1 MFIDIGGVKM
11 DKNYQ
16 EDRNKSFP
24 IVSPKD
30 YFDANGYVRTDLF
43 EDKAEKIA
51 KSFSSDDN
59 SKKIKNTQ
67 IRKFYDEV
75 LRLKLKIES
84 ANNPEEKF
92 KETLPYIKMLI
103 PKVVYSKN
111 RGNANEAFEEFIK
124 SIKDINELQKFTVFC
139 DLFECVVAYCKIYCK
154 DT

>member
-1 MFIDIGGVKM
+1 M

-16 EDRNKSFP
+16 EDRNKP
-24 IVSPKD
+24 LTKISPED
-30 YFDANGYVRTDLF
+30 YFDANGFVKTDLF

-51 KSFSSDDN
+51 KSFRYGDTGN
-59 SKKIKNTQ
+59 IKGTQ

-92 KETLPYIKMLI
+92 NEILPYIKMLI

-111 RGNANEAFEEFIK
+111 KGNANEAFEQFIE
-124 SIKDINELQKFTVFC
+124 SIRDINELRKFTVFC
-139 DLFECVVAYCKIYCK
+139 DLFECVVAYCKRYFK

>member
-1 MFIDIGGVKM
+1 MFIDTGGVKM

-24 IVSPKD
+24 RISPKD
-30 YFDANGYVRTDLF
+30 YFEANGFVKTDLF

-51 KSFSSDDN
+51 SSFRYDN
-59 SKKIKNTQ
+59 TGNIKGTQ

-75 LRLKLKIES
+75 LRLKLQIES
-84 ANNPEEKF
+84 ANSPEEKF
-92 KETLPYIKMLI
+92 KEILPYIKMLI

-111 RGNANEAFEEFIK
+111 KKTANEAFENFIK
-124 SIKDINELQKFTVFC
+124 DNIREIHSRREFTVFC
-139 DLFECVVAYCKIYCK
+139 DLFECVVAYCKRYFK

>member
-1 MFIDIGGVKM
+1 MFIDIGGIKM
-11 DKNYQ
+11 DKKYQ
-16 EDRNKSFP
+16 EGRNKP
-24 IVSPKD
+24 LPRISPED
-30 YFDANGYVRTDLF
+30 YFDANGYVKTDLF

-51 KSFSSDDN
+51 KSFRYGDTGN
-59 SKKIKNTQ
+59 IKGTQ

-92 KETLPYIKMLI
+92 KEILPYIKMLI

-111 RGNANEAFEEFIK
+111 KGNANEAFEQFIE
-124 SIKDINELQKFTVFC
+124 SIRDINELRKFTVFC